1 MRNADD
7 LLHTEPI
14 ASAAETSVVIV
25 AFHASLL
32 FSLSLFFQYTFVH
45 LFLIQCPDFSSISPF
60 PALPSSPSPL
70 TTGGPPPAHSAQRR
84 EGLGGRP
91 AAGAGGAGLG
101 RMGSGEAVLAAMRA
115 ARRTLSRPYN
125 FAERPSPAPAIHSS
139 PSRHPLIPL
148 WLQLALR
155 PPSQCTSCGFQLH

>member
-1 MRNADD
+1 MTSSTLNQLQA
-7 LLHTEPI
+7 LLKHQL
-14 ASAAETSVVIV
+14 SLFV

-32 FSLSLFFQYTFVH
+32 SLFLKYTFVH
-45 LFLIQCPDFSSISPF
+45 LFLIHCPDFSSMSPF

-70 TTGGPPPAHSAQRR
+70 PTGGPPPARWQAQRW

-91 AAGAGGAGLG
+91 AAGTGGAGLG
-101 RMGSGEAVLAAMRA
+101 RTGSGKSMLAAMRA
-115 ARRTLSRPYN
+115 ARRTLSRLYKI
-125 FAERPSPAPAIHSS
+125 AERPSPPPVIHSS